1 MTGASQSLIIV
12 YIYFIYLFKSDSSNM
27 FFFSYPRQ
35 SKAKCA
41 YAQL

>member
-1 MTGASQSLIIV
+1 MEKHDWGISK
-12 YIYFIYLFKSDSSNM
+12 FDNCIYLFKSDSSNI